1 MENLIIAPLHL
12 VITIYIWIIIASA
25 IFSFLQVDPRQP
37 VVEVIERMTQPAF
50 MFIRQKMPY
59 VVISGVDLSPLVL
72 LVGLQ
77 FIDNIL
83 IGSLVF
89 AILQMIHA
97 IIFTF
102 IIIIIIASVLSF
114 MKVDPYN
121 PIVATINR
129 LTHPVFQWVH
139 RKFPFLIISGIDLS
153 PIAIIIALQLFD
165 TFLSQLLVGL

>member
-25 IFSFLQVDPRQP
+25 IFSFLQVDPHQP
-37 VVEVIERMTQPAF
+37 VVEVVERMTQPAF
-50 MFIRQKMPY
+50 TFIRQKMPY

-97 IIFTF
+97 VIFTF

-165 TFLSQLLVGL
+165 TFLAQLLVGL

>member
-50 MFIRQKMPY
+50 TFIRQKMPY

-97 IIFTF
+97 VIFTF

-165 TFLSQLLVGL
+165 TFLAQLLVGL